1 MASALLTHTWTQSI
15 KNDTGSAVASGS
27 LVVSGDTEFNQ
38 KIKLAYN
45 ETAEVDCGT
54 LGYAKMVSLFMT
66 SDSPVTVHTNA
77 ADGSGGQT
85 IALNPNAAWAW
96 NNTVPGACPITAN
109 ITKIFV
115 TYNDSN
121 ATAAQQAKGATFRCG
136 FLMSEL
142 A

>member
-1 MASALLTHTWTQSI
+1 MASALLTHNWMQSI

-27 LVVSGDTEFNQ
+27 LILAGDTEFNQ
-38 KIKLAYN
+38 KIKLAYG

-54 LGYAKMVSLFMT
+54 LTYSKFVSLFLTCDM
-66 SDSPVTVHTNA
+66 PVTVHTNA
-77 ADGSGGQT
+77 DDGAGGQT
-85 IALNPNAAWAW
+85 VALNPNAAWAW
-96 NNTVPGACPITAN
+96 NNTMPGACPITQD

-115 TYNDSN
+115 TYDDAN